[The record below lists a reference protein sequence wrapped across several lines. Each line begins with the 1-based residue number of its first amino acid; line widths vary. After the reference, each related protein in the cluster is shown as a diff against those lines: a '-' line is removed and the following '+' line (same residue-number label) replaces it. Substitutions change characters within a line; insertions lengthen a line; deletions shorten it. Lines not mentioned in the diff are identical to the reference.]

1 MSGRR
6 NKTHGTV
13 SGSNPASKSDYITP
27 EGFASM
33 ESVYETLWRVERPRV
48 TAAVSIAAALGDRS
62 ENADYIYGKKRL
74 REIDS
79 KLRFL
84 KKRLDALTVVRASPD
99 RDDKE
104 NFGAWVIL
112 EDEEGESV
120 QYRIVGP
127 DEFDPAQGAISMN
140 SPVGR
145 QLMGRNLDDEVK
157 VVRPKGTTVY
167 TIIEIGYAK
176 PQRD

>member
-1 MSGRR
+1 MSQRR
-6 NKTHGTV
+6 NKTHETA
-13 SGSNPASKSDYITP
+13 SGSSPASQSDYITP

-33 ESVYETLWRVERPRV
+33 KNEFETLWRVERPRV
-48 TAAVSIAAALGDRS
+48 TEAVSIAAALGDRS

-84 KKRLDALTVVRASPD
+84 KRRLDALTVVRALPD
-99 RDDKE
+99 RDDRGF
-104 NFGAWVIL
+104 FGAWVKL

-127 DEFDPAQGAISMN
+127 DEFDPAQGAISIN

-145 QLMGRNLDDEVK
+145 QLMGRKLDDAVK
-157 VVRPKGTTVY
+157 IVRPKGVSVY
-167 TIIEIGYAK
+167 TIVAIRYAK
-176 PQRD
+176 PSQD